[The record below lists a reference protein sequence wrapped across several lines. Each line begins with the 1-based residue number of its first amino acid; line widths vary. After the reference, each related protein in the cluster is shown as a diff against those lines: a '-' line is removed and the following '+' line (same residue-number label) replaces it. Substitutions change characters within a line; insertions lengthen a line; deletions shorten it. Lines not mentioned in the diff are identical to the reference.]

1 MEQHNDHTDCGIPKF
16 NSRDLVIR
24 GDIMSKAKELAEL
37 IGTSEEV
44 QHFQK
49 AEHLIQ
55 QHERVQALISTIKKK
70 QKEVVA
76 FESFQNKAM
85 VEKIEAEMNE
95 LQEELESIPVVTE
108 FQQSQSDINYL
119 LQLIISVIRD
129 TVSEKVNVEAGSAP
143 ETTSGY
149 GE

>member
-49 AEHLIQ
+49 AEQLIQ

-85 VEKIEAEMNE
+85 VEKIEGEMNE
-95 LQEELESIPVVTE
+95 LQEELENIPVVTE

-119 LQLIISVIRD
+119 LQLVISVIRD

>member
-1 MEQHNDHTDCGIPKF
+1 MEQHNNQTDCGIPKF
-16 NSRDLVIR
+16 DSRDLVIR

-49 AEHLIQ
+49 AEKLIQ
-55 QHERVQALISTIKKK
+55 QHERVQDLISKIKKK
-70 QKEVVA
+70 QKEIVA
-76 FESFQNKAM
+76 FESFQNKTM
-85 VEKIEAEMNE
+85 VDKIEGEMRE
-95 LQEELESIPVVTE
+95 LQDELDSIPVVTE

-119 LQLIISVIRD
+119 LQLVISVIRD
-129 TVSEKVNVEAGSAP
+129 TVSDKVNVETASTQEP
-143 ETTSGY
+143 TSGY